1 MSEDKTDRGA
11 GFDSIVEPDPRFDQI
26 DWTKNSDSITIANLT
41 EDEQGITDEDKDEE
55 EKR

>member
-11 GFDSIVEPDPRFDQI
+11 GFDSIVEPDPRFDPI
-26 DWTKNSDSITIANLT
+26 DWTKNSDSMTISNLT
-41 EDEQGITDEDKDEE
+41 EDILETTDETEDEE

>member
-11 GFDSIVEPDPRFDQI
+11 GFDSIVEPDPRFDPL
-26 DWTKNSDSITIANLT
+26 DWTKNSDSITISNLT